1 VEVRL
6 EHNLTLICIPLFN
19 LFHLMNCVYFN
30 LPSYSRSL
38 ESAIPLLLRQLE
50 AVSDYSIAFPDDG
63 AFKRFHTMFDEKL
76 VIVCNKV
83 RDGAQRHVR
92 VKEGSVYTQFVCP
105 IIFVQFIYHCVITD
119 ALPFSE
125 T

>member
-1 VEVRL
+1 VEVRVEL
-6 EHNLTLICIPLFN
+6 NLILTSLILFTD
-19 LFHLMNCVYFN
+19 FSFICFI
-30 LPSYSRSL
+30 SYLCSL
-38 ESAIPLLLRQLE
+38 ESAIPLLLRQLD

-92 VKEGSVYTQFVCP
+92 VKDGSLC
-105 IIFVQFIYHCVITD
+105 VQ
-119 ALPFSE
+119 
-125 T
+125 